1 LGKLKKQSAGAAQA
15 AVSGASTRR
24 AAPAAETN
32 FGAAVGLPRRRGGL
46 LLTTALLGGLMAVP
60 GMAQAAAPEAP
71 QAPSLA
77 QAAQTWAFEIPAQ
90 DLAAA
95 LLAYAQATGIQVV
108 FKSADLAGLATT
120 GLKGEMTA
128 ESGLRLLLAQS
139 GLTYEF
145 ASASSVVVRPL
156 PRTATGEDGAVTL
169 EGITV
174 EGYRNITSYL
184 PTEGYVSY
192 YSVAATKSDT
202 PVVETPQS
210 ISTVGRDEMDDRNVK
225 TVAEAMRYTAGVT
238 VDSYGVDPRG
248 FDTIKIRG
256 FDSVTTGSFRDGLR
270 MDGNFFALYTTE
282 PYGIERVDMMRGPSG
297 ALYGQAEAGGVID
310 RTTKRPR
317 ADMRQELRVDG
328 GSWETLQGAFD
339 LGGAITED
347 ESLLFRLTGL
357 GRTAHT
363 EFDYNDGSHQNNDR
377 LYFAPAL
384 TWNPDHDTSF
394 TLLADYMNDHR
405 PTAFGTLA
413 TEEVRTSVVAGEP
426 GFDEFHQEQFA
437 LGYDFRHRFNDLL
450 EFRQKARYTYVDVDY
465 QGVSAEG
472 FDPATGTIVRSVWSA
487 PDTVHQGVIDNQLES
502 RFELGPTFHVALFG
516 LDYSHSV
523 DTFSYHYG
531 PADPLNINNIVYT
544 GATVPEPYQRTE
556 QTLQQAGA
564 YLQDQITIYDN
575 WILTLGGR
583 FSYVRQ
589 ETEDRFT
596 HTSETK
602 NDNAFTGRAGV
613 TYLFDNGLA
622 PYVSYTQGF
631 TPQNGTTREGE
642 TFVPEESEQYEIGL
656 KYEPKDFNALFT
668 VAAFQLTKT
677 DVLTVDPDDLF
688 SSVQTGEV
696 RTRGVE
702 LEAKATLMEGL
713 DLAASYTFLDAKVTE
728 SNDEDLGK
736 RPVNVPEH
744 SAAAW
749 LKYTFQDGLLEG
761 LGIGGGLRYVGP
773 TYNDLAN
780 DSENSSYLLVDAA
793 LDYDLNENLS
803 FQVNANNLFDREY
816 VTICNSGSCY
826 YGTGLRVLAGMSY
839 HW

>member
-1 LGKLKKQSAGAAQA
+1 MGMFSKQLAGAAA
-15 AVSGASTRR
+15 AAGSGASRRGAVLAAAMNFERATGRRRR
-24 AAPAAETN
+24 A
-32 FGAAVGLPRRRGGL
+32 GL
-46 LLTTALLGGLMAVP
+46 LLTTALLGGLLAVP
-60 GMAQAAAPEAP
+60 GLVRAADAGVPEAP
-71 QAPSLA
+71 AVA
-77 QAAQTWAFEIPAQ
+77 QADKRWLFDIPAQ

-95 LLAYAQATGIQVV
+95 LLAYSQATGIQVA
-108 FKSADLAGLATT
+108 FKSADLTGLTTAGLQ
-120 GLKGEMTA
+120 GEMAA
-128 ESGLRLLLAQS
+128 EDGLRLLLAQS
-139 GLTYEF
+139 GLTYDF
-145 ASASSVVVRPL
+145 ASESSVVVAPL
-156 PRTATGEDGAVTL
+156 PKMTGEDGAVMLDTL
-169 EGITV
+169 TV
-174 EGYRNITSYL
+174 EDYRNITSSQ
-184 PTEGYVSY
+184 PTKGYVSH
-192 YSVAATKSDT
+192 YSTAATKTDT
-202 PVVETPQS
+202 PVIETPQS
-210 ISTVGRDEMDDRNVK
+210 ISTVGREEMDDRNAK
-225 TVAEAMRYTAGVT
+225 TVAEAMRYTAGVM

-248 FDTIKIRG
+248 FDSIKIRG

-270 MDGNFFALYTTE
+270 MDGNFFALYATE

-297 ALYGQAEAGGVID
+297 ALYGQAEAGGAID
-310 RTTKRPR
+310 RTTKRPHS
-317 ADMRQELRVDG
+317 DMTQEIAVEG
-328 GSWETLQGAFD
+328 GSWEHLLGAFD
-339 LGGAITED
+339 VGGAVTED

-357 GRTAHT
+357 ARREHT
-363 EFDYNDGSHQNNDR
+363 EFDYNDGSSQENR
-377 LYFAPAL
+377 RVFFAPAL
-384 TWNPDHDTSF
+384 TWNPDDDTSI

-413 TEEVRTSVVAGEP
+413 TEEVRTDVVAGEP

-437 LGYDFRHRFNDLL
+437 IGYDARHRFDDMW

-472 FDPATGTIVRSVWSA
+472 FDPVSGTIFRSVWSA
-487 PDTVHQGVIDNQLES
+487 PDTVHQGAIDNQLEA
-502 RFELGPTFHVALFG
+502 RFELGPTFHVTLFG

-544 GATVPEPYQRTE
+544 GATVPAPYQRTE

-583 FSYVRQ
+583 LSYVRQ

-602 NDNAFTGRAGV
+602 TDDAFTGRLGF

-622 PYVSYTQGF
+622 PYVSYTEGF
-631 TPQNGTTREGE
+631 TPQNGTTRQGE
-642 TFVPEESEQYEIGL
+642 TFVPEESTQYEIGL

-668 VAAFQLTKT
+668 LAAFHLTKT
-677 DVLTVDPDDLF
+677 NVLTVDPDDLF
-688 SSVQTGEV
+688 SSVQTGEI
-696 RTRGVE
+696 RTRGIE
-702 LEAKATLMEGL
+702 LEAKTTLAEGL
-713 DLAASYTFLDAKVTE
+713 DVSASYTFLDAEVTE

-744 SAAAW
+744 TAAAW

-780 DSENSSYLLVDAA
+780 ESENSSYLLADAA
-793 LDYDLNENLS
+793 LSYDVSENLS

-816 VTICNSGSCY
+816 VTICNSGACY
-826 YGTGLRVLAGMSY
+826 YGTGLRVLAGLSY